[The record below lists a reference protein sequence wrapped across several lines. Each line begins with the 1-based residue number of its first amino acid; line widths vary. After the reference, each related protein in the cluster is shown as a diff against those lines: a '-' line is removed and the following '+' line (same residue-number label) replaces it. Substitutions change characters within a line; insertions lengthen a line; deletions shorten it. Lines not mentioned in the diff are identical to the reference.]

1 MPYLQVFSGLCCLF
15 FCNFLEFLK
24 FLLTTLST
32 LSTKIDY

>member
-1 MPYLQVFSGLCCLF
+1 MPLFSTVFRILLF
-15 FCNFLEFLK
+15 VSCDFLEFLK